1 MVGLV
6 RICVSDVPRLSYSVS
21 LQCLQS
27 VSITDIWRFAG
38 YDLSSEYS
46 VSRRPLAESSD
57 CSELITILSLNF
69 HRRFLPE
76 KMRYL
81 LLFLVGLIIQ
91 TSVAPP
97 VEKKNEDHKD
107 KENEIDD
114 SDDLGDP
121 EYQMEYHRYLKEVIQ
136 ALERDPEFR
145 AKLENAK
152 EEDIRTGKIAHEL
165 QFVDHK
171 VRTKLDE
178 LKREELERLRH
189 LATKEYNRKNDLD
202 IEHLKIAEHL
212 DHSNAHTFEID
223 DLKKLIAKTTKDLA
237 EADKRRRQQF
247 KEYEMQ
253 KKFEEEQK
261 MKGMKE
267 EERKKYEEELEAM
280 KKKHKDHKPLHHP
293 GSKQQLEEVWEKQD
307 HMEDQEFDPK
317 TFFHLHDLDGNGYWD
332 QDEVKALFLKELD
345 KLYTE
350 GAPED
355 DIYERR
361 EEMERMREHVFNEAD
376 FDRDG
381 VISYQEFLVQ
391 TMKPDFQQDEGW
403 QGLDEQQIYSQQ
415 EYEAFQKHRQEEI
428 QKMVAKGMLPPPPD
442 TVQLPVQHE
451 QFPSQYQQQYNYQ
464 QYSQQVHPSQ
474 QQYSGQVPPQQPI
487 VGHVPQYQGQL
498 PQQQP
503 YQPQVPPL
511 QQHYPGQI
519 PQQQQYQGQQSQYQ
533 MPVPQQPQFQAQQPQ
548 QAQQQFQNQPQ
559 QVQQQPQG
567 QPQQIQQQIQG
578 QPQQVQQQTQGQPQ
592 QTQQQTQQQQ
602 MQNQMPQN
610 TQGNVPSN
618 RSAAQ
623 INHNLPQ
630 QQDSKPV
637 KQQINQNSIPNM

>member
-1 MVGLV
+1 M
-6 RICVSDVPRLSYSVS
+6 
-21 LQCLQS
+21 Q
-27 VSITDIWRFAG
+27 
-38 YDLSSEYS
+38 
-46 VSRRPLAESSD
+46 
-57 CSELITILSLNF
+57 
-69 HRRFLPE
+69 
-76 KMRYL
+76 YL
-81 LLFLVGLIIQ
+81 LLFLIVLIIQ

-114 SDDLGDP
+114 SDDLGNP
-121 EYQMEYHRYLKEVIQ
+121 EFQMEYHRYLKEVIQ

-189 LATKEYNRKNDLD
+189 LATKEYNRRNDLD

-261 MKGMKE
+261 MKGNTGMKE

-442 TVQLPVQHE
+442 TVHLPVQHE

-464 QYSQQVHPSQ
+464 QQYPQQAHPSQ
-474 QQYSGQVPPQQPI
+474 QQYSGQIPPQQPI
-487 VGHVPQYQGQL
+487 
-498 PQQQP
+498 
-503 YQPQVPPL
+503 
-511 QQHYPGQI
+511 
-519 PQQQQYQGQQSQYQ
+519 YQGQQPQYQ
-533 MPVPQQPQFQAQQPQ
+533 MPVPQQPQFQTQPPQ

-559 QVQQQPQG
+559 QVQQS
-567 QPQQIQQQIQG
+567 QG
-578 QPQQVQQQTQGQPQ
+578 QPQQVQQQIQGQSQ
-592 QTQQQTQQQQ
+592 QAQQQQ
-602 MQNQMPQN
+602 MQNQVPQN
-610 TQGNVPSN
+610 TQGNVPSS
-618 RSAAQ
+618 RGAAQ

-637 KQQINQNSIPNM
+637 KQQINQNGIPNM